1 MEETRKLTVEIDLL
15 KEEAERF
22 EAFIEDKCLDR
33 DKYLKR
39 VLIEGIR
46 HFMKEAGKRGWTYSS
61 LG

>member
-1 MEETRKLTVEIDLL
+1 MEGSKKLTVEIELS

-39 VLIEGIR
+39 LLLEGIN
-46 HFMKEAGKRGWTYSS
+46 HVMKKKAAAKR
-61 LG
+61 